1 MEEQS
6 KHLENLIK
14 QKDSVLSEITLL
26 DNKLAIKKELF
37 LKVQGAIEYLT
48 QIGVS
53 LTPIDEEEIDFEET
67 ENSELDKT

>member
-26 DNKLAIKKELF
+26 DNKLSIKKELF

-53 LTPIDEEEIDFEET
+53 
-67 ENSELDKT
+67 

>member
-26 DNKLAIKKELF
+26 DNKLSIKKELF

-53 LTPIDEEEIDFEET
+53 LPPIDEEEIDFEET